1 MLSLKQI
8 TALWGICDICSIG
21 WYLGWR
27 IFHNQIP
34 FYFDIM
40 KSIETNKSFS
50 GSSTVP
56 PEIIVSLLL
65 YVSLAFSG
73 VYLIKLNKVGA
84 ILTYLQ
90 TPFRL
95 FIFIPPSIFFI
106 NWPLKYLF
114 SDPGRSWAIG
124 ISLFLI
130 LVSESLKLWSI
141 IRWHRQKAMA

>member
-8 TALWGICDICSIG
+8 TVIWGICDICSIG

-27 IFHNQIP
+27 IFHAQIP
-34 FYFDIM
+34 FYYEIM

-50 GSSTVP
+50 DSSSVP
-56 PEIIVSLLL
+56 PETIVSLLL

-73 VYLIKLNKVGA
+73 IYLIKLSKVGA

-106 NWPLKYLF
+106 NWPLRYF
-114 SDPGRSWAIG
+114 FGDPGTIWAMST
-124 ISLFLI
+124 SLFLI
-130 LVSESLKLWSI
+130 LLSESLKLWSI
-141 IRWHRQKAMA
+141 IRWRRYKTSA